1 LNSTI
6 DGILVV
12 DPDDRKILQNQR
24 MVELFKIPREVADDE
39 DDLRQR
45 HWVTD
50 HIRNPEQF
58 IEKISYL
65 MAHRDEISR
74 DEIELKD
81 GTVLDR
87 YSSPVIGSHGK
98 YHGRIWTFRD
108 ITERKRSEARLLLQS
123 GALEAAAN
131 AIVITNCNGVIEWAN
146 HAFTTLTGYDVEEAI
161 GKKLSILKSGKHDE
175 ELYLNLWS
183 TITAGKVWNGEM
195 VNRRKD
201 GTLYTEEMTVTPIKD
216 DSGKV
221 AHFIAVKQ
229 DITERKLLQS
239 QFLRAQRMESIGTL
253 AGGIAHDLNNGL
265 APILMAVEVLKTQ
278 LPSPMGQKLLAL
290 VTASAEHCSALVSQ
304 VLSFARGVEGKTI
317 TVNPVHLLN
326 EIQTIVHDTFPKN
339 IEFVSDWS
347 HGIWT
352 VTGDPT
358 HLHQVFINLCVNARD
373 AMPEGGT
380 LKVTM
385 ENTMVDDVYAG
396 MNLDAKAGPY
406 VMMKVEDTGNGI
418 PPGIRDRVFE
428 PFFTTKELGKGTG
441 LGLSTT
447 MGIVK
452 SHGGFIDLRSEV
464 GKGTIFRVYLPA
476 NTTGK
481 VTENTVVEKTELP
494 RGDGKTVLL
503 VDDEER
509 LRVVAQQTMEHF
521 GYRVLL
527 AVNGA
532 EAVALYARNSEEIDL
547 VLTDM
552 AMPVMDGPATII
564 ALRSLNPRVKIVGSS
579 GLAFDVSKAVSAG
592 VKRFVPKPYTAET
605 MLNILAEAL
614 QEEA

>member
-1 LNSTI
+1 
-6 DGILVV
+6 
-12 DPDDRKILQNQR
+12 
-24 MVELFKIPREVADDE
+24 
-39 DDLRQR
+39 
-45 HWVTD
+45 
-50 HIRNPEQF
+50 
-58 IEKISYL
+58 
-65 MAHRDEISR
+65 
-74 DEIELKD
+74 
-81 GTVLDR
+81 
-87 YSSPVIGSHGK
+87 
-98 YHGRIWTFRD
+98 
-108 ITERKRSEARLLLQS
+108 
-123 GALEAAAN
+123 
-131 AIVITNCNGVIEWAN
+131 
-146 HAFTTLTGYDVEEAI
+146 
-161 GKKLSILKSGKHDE
+161 
-175 ELYLNLWS
+175 
-183 TITAGKVWNGEM
+183 
-195 VNRRKD
+195 
-201 GTLYTEEMTVTPIKD
+201 
-216 DSGKV
+216 
-221 AHFIAVKQ
+221 
-229 DITERKLLQS
+229 
-239 QFLRAQRMESIGTL
+239 
-253 AGGIAHDLNNGL
+253 
-265 APILMAVEVLKTQ
+265 
-278 LPSPMGQKLLAL
+278 
-290 VTASAEHCSALVSQ
+290 
-304 VLSFARGVEGKTI
+304 
-317 TVNPVHLLN
+317 
-326 EIQTIVHDTFPKN
+326 
-339 IEFVSDWS
+339 
-347 HGIWT
+347 
-352 VTGDPT
+352 
-358 HLHQVFINLCVNARD
+358 
-373 AMPEGGT
+373 
-380 LKVTM
+380 
-385 ENTMVDDVYAG
+385 
-396 MNLDAKAGPY
+396 
-406 VMMKVEDTGNGI
+406 MMKVEDTGNGI